1 MHARE
6 EAFSLACQKFKRV
19 AQKSDVFNEVAY
31 VQLLAKLLLGFDEIP
46 IILRGFAT
54 FKASPQI

>member
-19 AQKSDVFNEVAY
+19 AQKTDVFNEVAY
-31 VQLLAKLLLGFDEIP
+31 VQLFIKFLLGFDKIP
-46 IILRGFAT
+46 IIL
-54 FKASPQI
+54 